1 MTKLKVGDL
10 APDFALPDIECK
22 LKKLS
27 DFLSNTE
34 CKLESLSNFED
45 KNIVINFFISSFTD
59 PCTKEACAFR
69 DSMARL
75 MGLKAQVIGITANDP
90 NMNYSFA
97 KKHKLP
103 FPILSDDKGEV
114 IKKYG
119 VENRVCKGR
128 KWCSDA
134 KRSVF
139 IIDKKGII
147 QYIWITEDPLV
158 EPDYDKITRILEKI
172 R

>member
-27 DFLSNTE
+27 DFLSINK
-34 CKLESLSNFED
+34 CKLHGLSTFEN
-45 KNIVINFFISSFTD
+45 KNIVINFFISAFTD
-59 PCTKEACAFR
+59 PCTKEMCTFR

-75 MGLKAQVIGITANDP
+75 MGLKAQIIGITANDP
-90 NMNYSFA
+90 DMNYSFA
-97 KKHKLP
+97 KEHKLP
-103 FPILSDDKGEV
+103 FPILSDHKGEV

-119 VENRVCKGR
+119 VENKLCKGR
-128 KWCSDA
+128 NWCSDA

-139 IIDKKGII
+139 VIDKKGII
-147 QYIWITEDPLV
+147 RYIWITDDPLV
-158 EPDYDKITRILEKI
+158 EPDYSEISKILEKI